1 MKIMAKIAIAGAG
14 AMGSRFGYMLQKAGN
29 DVILMDNWEQHVE
42 TINEKGLTVD
52 DNGQTQVIQIPAM
65 APRAVKEVQDLV
77 ILFTKT
83 MQLKTMLEDI
93 KGTIGKN
100 TAVLCLMNGLGN
112 VDVIEQ
118 YVKKQHIIVGVTL
131 WTSELVGPGHI
142 SFTGSGSIG
151 LQNIDPR
158 EQDRAAK
165 VVSLLNAAGLN
176 ATLSTDV
183 TTDIWKKACVNGT
196 LNSLCTLLDCNIE
209 EFGQLK
215 EAPQMAR
222 EILNEFAAVAKLEN
236 VTIDVDEILTS
247 LQKLGDTSQAGAHYP
262 SMHQDLIQHHR
273 KTEIDFLNGY
283 VAKKGKANGIATPYN
298 TLVTQLVHAKEQ
310 ILVEDK

>member
-1 MKIMAKIAIAGAG
+1 MAKIAIAGAG